1 MFENNNPLIKL
12 TIFKETSNEKELV
25 FKYNDRNKN
34 DRATKL
40 YLIHLNNDH
49 YVYVTKFMSISK
61 YVKFN

>member
-40 YLIHLNNDH
+40 YLIHLSSDH